1 MGYWTTLHLF
11 DDKVFNE
18 KTLPE
23 FTGQAGD
30 FHKVYLDFMKTHT
43 IGGIGKFSEQEIQTI
58 IENSLNTI
66 QIQAKKFEKE
76 FRRHLEFERSE
87 DQRNY
92 LNENEWSYDF
102 SSFFEYLVFNT
113 CADFYP
119 YLPCGKYGL
128 ASKLDLRR
136 NSLADELIGTLD
148 RGIGTSL
155 FSADSMGIISWIT
168 SEEAALLF
176 YDKEAITTDDNDEF
190 LSAFLN
196 LLKVAY
202 ENELGLVYGVDMR
215 ENVHETLPG
224 FKLIAREKWD
234 TMQVNGFLFKR

>member
-11 DDKVFNE
+11 DDKIFRE

-23 FTGQAGD
+23 FTGQTGD
-30 FHKVYLDFMKTHT
+30 FKRTYLEFIRSHRL
-43 IGGIGKFSEQEIQTI
+43 GGIAKLSEQEIQDI
-58 IENSLNTI
+58 IDNAINTI
-66 QIQAKKFEKE
+66 QVQAKKFDKE
-76 FRRHLEFERSE
+76 FRKHLEFERSE

-92 LNENEWSYDF
+92 LNENDWTYDF
-102 SSFFEYLVFNT
+102 SRFFEYLVFNT

-136 NSLADELIGTLD
+136 NSFADELINTLD
-148 RGIGTSL
+148 RGISTSL

-176 YDKEAITTDDNDEF
+176 YDKEAIVSDNEEF

-196 LLKVAY
+196 LLQFAY
-202 ENELGLVYGVDMR
+202 DNKLGLLFGVDM
-215 ENVHETLPG
+215 ESHVHKTLPG
-224 FKLIAREKWD
+224 FRLIAREKWE
-234 TMQVNGFLFKR
+234 TMQVDKLLFG